1 MRLQGVQP
9 SLQVVGA
16 AGRALEDLAVVACRG
31 DHFGGPVVRKA
42 KRLRDRKIAAEQLF
56 GAHGLQC
63 SQRFRLGGES
73 VKGKPFRTAEDS
85 DRDGAADLA
94 AERREIAVNS

>member
-1 MRLQGVQP
+1 
-9 SLQVVGA
+9 
-16 AGRALEDLAVVACRG
+16 
-31 DHFGGPVVRKA
+31 
-42 KRLRDRKIAAEQLF
+42 
-56 GAHGLQC
+56 
-63 SQRFRLGGES
+63 